1 MKTTTFALGVLM
13 LAGLSLSACGQSG
26 EKGAPA
32 QGAAMSNMPGMTKA
46 GDKAAEHMGQGTVNA
61 VDAAAGTVNISHG
74 AVASAKWPAM
84 TMSFRLANPGVAKDI
99 KPGDRVDFQ
108 FTIQSGMDA
117 TVTSMS
123 AAK

>member
-1 MKTTTFALGVLM
+1 MKTTLAVVALA
-13 LAGLSLSACGQSG
+13 LAGLSMNACGQSG
-26 EKGAPA
+26 DKAAPA
-32 QGAAMSNMPGMTKA
+32 QSGAAPNMPTMSKP
-46 GDKAAEHMGQGTVNA
+46 GDKAEHMAQGTVNA

-84 TMSFRLANPGVAKDI
+84 TMSFKLADPSVAKNI
-99 KPGDRVDFQ
+99 KPGDHVDFH

-123 AAK
+123 PTK